1 MYFIHLCVFIN
12 FILFLALKTI
22 KTEELDVN
30 TAPQKD
36 GESNKRDHAIPG
48 QITRDTADARVAGGR
63 QVIRMVT
70 TKQKSNPYNVI
81 GSRNSKLNTAESNVE
96 PKELTMGQKLA
107 MKHYLLDPKQ
117 KEDSRVCPKIKL
129 SKACTHP
136 LYMYKY
142 MK

>member
-1 MYFIHLCVFIN
+1 M
-12 FILFLALKTI
+12 KTI

-70 TKQKSNPYNVI
+70 TKQKSNPYNVV
-81 GSRNSKLNTAESNVE
+81 GSRSNKLNTAHSDNE
-96 PKELTMGQKLA
+96 PKELTMGQRLA

-117 KEDSRVCPKIKL
+117 KEDIRVCTKI
-129 SKACTHP
+129 
-136 LYMYKY
+136 
-142 MK
+142 

>member
-1 MYFIHLCVFIN
+1 M
-12 FILFLALKTI
+12 KTI
-22 KTEELDVN
+22 KTEELDVS

-81 GSRNSKLNTAESNVE
+81 GSRNSKLNTADSNVE

-107 MKHYLLDPKQ
+107 MKHYLLDPKK
-117 KEDSRVCPKIKL
+117 KEDSRVC
-129 SKACTHP
+129 SK
-136 LYMYKY
+136 M
-142 MK
+142 